1 MASEPERVRRRG
13 PAPTPAL
20 LALALLPLAAGIA
33 ASAVLGTRYAAPG
46 GIGGERLLLSALSG
60 DWALAAGAALTVLV
74 LVPVV
79 VHLCWRSRAARA
91 SEDQARAHAR
101 AAEEDRRLLLSRLD
115 HELKNPLTAMRV
127 ALANVRHS
135 AEGES
140 DPGTALPEGVAR
152 GLASI
157 DDQALRLSRLTA
169 DLRKIA
175 DVRATPIERQ
185 DVDLSELLGE
195 VVEVVA
201 DQPVAQGRSISV
213 DLPQAPRPLPPVLGD
228 GDLLGLALVNV
239 VENAVKYTPAGG
251 AVEVRAREEGA
262 GVLVEVADTGPGIA
276 EEDLPHVFEELYR
289 GPRTRAV
296 PGSGLGLPL
305 VRAVVEAHGGTVVA
319 DSPPG
324 RGLTVHVRLPA
335 TG

>member
-1 MASEPERVRRRG
+1 MASEVPRTR
-13 PAPTPAL
+13 PAAGAATPAL
-20 LALALLPLAAGIA
+20 LAVALAPLAAGIVGDV
-33 ASAVLGTRYAAPG
+33 VLSTRYAAPG
-46 GIGGERLLLSALSG
+46 QVGGQRLLLSALSG
-60 DWALAAGAALTVLV
+60 DWALALGAALTVLV

-79 VHLCWRSRAARA
+79 VHLRWRSRATRA
-91 SEDQARAHAR
+91 SREQARAHAR

-127 ALANVRHS
+127 ALANVR
-135 AEGES
+135 AAVGGETL
-140 DPGTALPEGVAR
+140 GAVLPEGVAR

-175 DVRATPIERQ
+175 DVRAAPVERQ
-185 DVDLSELLGE
+185 RVDLAELVGE
-195 VVEVVA
+195 VVEVVT
-201 DQPVAQGRSISV
+201 DQPVAAGRSVSV

-228 GDLLGLALVNV
+228 GDLLGLALVNL

-262 GVLVEVADTGPGIA
+262 GVLIEVADTGPGIA
-276 EEDLPHVFEELYR
+276 PEDLPHVFEELYR
-289 GPRTRAV
+289 SARTLAV

-319 DSPPG
+319 DSAPG
-324 RGLTVHVRLPA
+324 RGLAVHVRLPTA
-335 TG
+335 G

>member
-1 MASEPERVRRRG
+1 MASEVPRPRTRG
-13 PAPTPAL
+13 AAAATPAL
-20 LALALLPLAAGIA
+20 LAIALAPLAAGIVGD
-33 ASAVLGTRYAAPG
+33 AVLRTGAPG
-46 GIGGERLLLSALSG
+46 GLGRERLLLSALSG
-60 DWALAAGAALTVLV
+60 DWALALGAVLTTLV

-79 VHLCWRSRAARA
+79 VHLRWRSRATRAAR
-91 SEDQARAHAR
+91 EQARAHAR
-101 AAEEDRRLLLSRLD
+101 AAEEERRLLLSRLD

-127 ALANVRHS
+127 ALANVR
-135 AEGES
+135 AAVEGETL
-140 DPGTALPEGVAR
+140 GAVLPEGIAR

-175 DVRATPIERQ
+175 DVRATPVERQ
-185 DVDLSELLGE
+185 RVDLAELVGE
-195 VVEVVA
+195 VVEVVT
-201 DQPVAQGRSISV
+201 DQPVAQGRSVSV

-262 GVLVEVADTGPGIA
+262 GVLIEVADTGPGIA
-276 EEDLPHVFEELYR
+276 PEDLPHVFEELYR
-289 GPRTRAV
+289 APRTRAV

-305 VRAVVEAHGGTVVA
+305 VRAVVEAHGGSVVA

-324 RGLTVHVRLPA
+324 RGLTVHVRLPTA
-335 TG
+335 G

>member
-1 MASEPERVRRRG
+1 MASEPARPRRRRG
-13 PAPTPAL
+13 RAPTPAL

-33 ASAVLGTRYAAPG
+33 ASAVLRARYAGPG
-46 GIGGERLLLSALSG
+46 QVGGERLLLSALSG
-60 DWALAAGAALTVLV
+60 DWALALGVALTALVVL
-74 LVPVV
+74 PVA
-79 VHLCWRSRAARA
+79 VHLRWRSRAARA
-91 SEDQARAHAR
+91 SAEQARTHAR

-127 ALANVRHS
+127 ALANVR
-135 AEGES
+135 AAVGGETL
-140 DPGTALPEGVAR
+140 GAVLPEGVSR

-195 VVEVVA
+195 VVEVVG
-201 DQPVAQGRSISV
+201 DQPVARGRSISV

-251 AVEVRAREEGA
+251 AVEVRAREEGT
-262 GVLVEVADTGPGIA
+262 GVLIEVADTGPGIA
-276 EEDLPHVFEELYR
+276 PEDLPHVFEELYR

>member
-1 MASEPERVRRRG
+1 MSEP
-13 PAPTPAL
+13 ASTPPRARQVVAL
-20 LALALLPLAAGIA
+20 LAAALVPLAAGIA
-33 ASAVLGTRYAAPG
+33 AAVALRTRYAAPG
-46 GIGGERLLLSALSG
+46 QVGGQRLVLSALGG
-60 DWALAAGAALTVLV
+60 DWALALGMVLSVVALL
-74 LVPVV
+74 PVV
-79 VHLCWRSRAARA
+79 VHLRWRSRAARA
-91 SEDQARAHAR
+91 AREQAAADAR

-115 HELKNPLTAMRV
+115 HELKNPLTAMRA
-127 ALANVRHS
+127 ALANVR
-135 AEGES
+135 AAVGGETL
-140 DPGTALPEGVAR
+140 GAVLPEGVSR

-175 DVRATPIERQ
+175 DVRAAVVERQ
-185 DVDLSELLGE
+185 SVDLAELLGE

-201 DQPVAQGRSISV
+201 DQPVADGRSISV

-228 GDLLGLALVNV
+228 GDLLGLALVNL

-262 GVLVEVADTGPGIA
+262 VVLIEVADTGPGIA
-276 EEDLPHVFEELYR
+276 AEDLPHVFEELYR
-289 GPRTRAV
+289 SPRTMAV

-324 RGLTVHVRLPA
+324 RGLAVHVRLPVA
-335 TG
+335 G